1 MLAGVSGESSRGI
14 RISDTD
20 RERAAGR
27 LQQAL
32 AEGRITLDELEE
44 RLTTVYAARYAADLR
59 PPFADLPGDDI
70 VAVPP
75 PAAPPERPLV
85 LRSGAGSLRR
95 SGTWTVPS
103 RIRVQ
108 TVLGSVLLDFAG
120 TTLPPRVDVT
130 LELGAGS
137 ARLLLPDGA
146 TADVDGMVSANRQ
159 HPQPGGLDP
168 GAGPHPLPG
177 ARAQRHGLGDRAP
190 PLPVRRLPV
199 LTLPST
205 PPVRGGYPAPV
216 TAISPVPAARTGVG
230 AQLARFIAVGA
241 LSALVDF
248 GVYQLLLHLGLWVHA
263 AKAISFILGTTTAYV
278 LNRRFTFTSS
288 AGGRGRFAGF
298 VALYATTFALNV
310 GVNALAL
317 AVLPAMPLRYTVAWV
332 IAQGTATAV
341 NFVMLRTVVF
351 RH

>member
-20 RERAAGR
+20 RERAAAR

-75 PAAPPERPLV
+75 PERPLV

-103 RIRVQ
+103 SIRVH
-108 TVLGSVLLDFAG
+108 TALGSVLLDFAG

-146 TADVDGMVSANRQ
+146 TADVDGMASAMGSIRSRV
-159 HPQPGGLDP
+159 G
-168 GAGPHPLPG
+168 
-177 ARAQRHGLGDRAP
+177 
-190 PLPVRRLPV
+190 
-199 LTLPST
+199 S
-205 PPVRGGYPAPV
+205 
-216 TAISPVPAARTGVG
+216 IPVPGRTHFRVHG
-230 AQLARFIAVGA
+230 R
-241 LSALVDF
+241 SAMGSVT
-248 GVYQLLLHLGLWVHA
+248 VRHRY
-263 AKAISFILGTTTAYV
+263 
-278 LNRRFTFTSS
+278 
-288 AGGRGRFAGF
+288 RFAGF
-298 VALYATTFALNV
+298 RF
-310 GVNALAL
+310 
-317 AVLPAMPLRYTVAWV
+317 
-332 IAQGTATAV
+332 
-341 NFVMLRTVVF
+341 
-351 RH
+351 